1 MKKYSLI
8 IVLIVIVIIMILL
21 YFIPIKKYEY
31 GMPSSPVSTDFIM
44 HERGYNIYG
53 IELYNRKK

>member
-1 MKKYSLI
+1 
-8 IVLIVIVIIMILL
+8 MILL

-31 GMPSSPVSTDFIM
+31 GMPSSLESADFIM

-53 IELYNRKK
+53 IESSNASFLKFLTD